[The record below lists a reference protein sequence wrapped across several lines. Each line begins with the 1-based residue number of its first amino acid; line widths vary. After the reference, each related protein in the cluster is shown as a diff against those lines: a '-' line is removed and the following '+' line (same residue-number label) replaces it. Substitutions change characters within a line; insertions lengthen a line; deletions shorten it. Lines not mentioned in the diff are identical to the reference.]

1 VRDQSRILA
10 GAAVGALVG
19 AAAAYLFFTEE
30 GRQVRDRI
38 EPAID
43 DLRGEFARFQ
53 KTIGTIGDMANEGLR
68 VIDEF
73 NAARGQSQYSTG
85 SSTSH

>member
-1 VRDQSRILA
+1 MA

-43 DLRGEFARFQ
+43 DLRNEFARFQ
-53 KTIGTIGDMANEGLR
+53 KTIGKVGDMANEGLR
-68 VIDEF
+68 VLDEF
-73 NAARGQSQYSTG
+73 NAARAQSQYSTG
-85 SSTSH
+85 SDTSH